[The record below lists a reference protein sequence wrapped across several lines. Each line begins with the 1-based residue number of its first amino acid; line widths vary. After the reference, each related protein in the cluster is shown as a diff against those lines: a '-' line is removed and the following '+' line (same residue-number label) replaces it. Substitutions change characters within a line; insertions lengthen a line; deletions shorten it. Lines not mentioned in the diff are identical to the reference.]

1 MSTSNPPVP
10 SLTRRLIA
18 TISKDACQPLLAPL
32 GFRRSA
38 PHFWRLT
45 DGLSHC
51 VNFQAS
57 AWGTRDGGSFTI
69 NLGVSSPA
77 LYESAFGRQF
87 PKVPA
92 SPLWPISTRIGFV
105 MPAPQRDLW
114 WDIDESTDVA
124 KIGVDVVETLRNHAI
139 PWFERLSTRSE
150 LKTAVE
156 YQPSLLGFHKAQ
168 APLVLAIFAAE
179 EGDLP
184 RAQSILEGAL
194 DDSRRNVPQVL
205 IRRVASRWGITLS
218 KRS

>member
-10 SLTRRLIA
+10 SLTRQLIA
-18 TISKDACQPLLAPL
+18 TISKETCQPLLAPL

-105 MPAPQRDLW
+105 MPPPQRDVW
-114 WDIDESTDVA
+114 WDIDASSDVA
-124 KIGVDVVETLRNHAI
+124 SIGADVAEVLRKHAT
-139 PWFERLSTRSE
+139 PWFERLSTRAQ

-156 YQPSLLGFHKAQ
+156 NDPSVLGFYKAH

-179 EGDLP
+179 DGDLP

-194 DDSRRNVPQVL
+194 EDSRRKVPPVL
-205 IRRVASRWGITLS
+205 VRRIASRWGITLS
-218 KRS
+218 DR